1 MQATFLDVQVTPVDM
16 QVTPVDMQATYV
28 DMQATSVDMQATSV
42 DMQVTS
48 VDMPVTL
55 GTPNGR
61 GACRA
66 CPLEVSEV
74 TISLHSGLGRSRTAM
89 AFEAGNEIDVAAPQV
104 SVHSDCNAVP
114 PGPLLY
120 FVTSL
125 SLRLSWELLTGRYG
139 EDSGGG
145 GGGRVCDVGD
155 FKDHGGLGASSHWR

>member
-1 MQATFLDVQVTPVDM
+1 MLRGGGARLDT
-16 QVTPVDMQATYV
+16 
-28 DMQATSVDMQATSV
+28 QATSV

-125 SLRLSWELLTGRYG
+125 SLRLSWELVTGRYG

-145 GGGRVCDVGD
+145 GGARVCDVETGD
-155 FKDHGGLGASSHWR
+155 WYDVLLQLEENCVSLGWEG